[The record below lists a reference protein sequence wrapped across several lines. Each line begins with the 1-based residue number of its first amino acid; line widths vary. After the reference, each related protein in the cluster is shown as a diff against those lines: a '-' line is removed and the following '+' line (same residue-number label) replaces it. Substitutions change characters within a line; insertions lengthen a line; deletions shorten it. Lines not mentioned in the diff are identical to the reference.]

1 MAAAAVTV
9 WKGDIGR
16 SEQGAETRC
25 VCVRS
30 HQQAKQ
36 FQARR
41 PDGAQAETATQ
52 GVNNFFNDAYA
63 LFAIKP

>member
-1 MAAAAVTV
+1 
-9 WKGDIGR
+9 
-16 SEQGAETRC
+16 